1 VAKWRGI
8 LCIGENVGL
17 RRDAPCCTYT
27 VFGFYCNMQLA
38 FDKTSYGCTLLT
50 GTREKTLEIL
60 PDDLVKKLVLRLVT
74 SVFDGMVPER
84 DRVKGAARWISNT
97 LSAQGMSRNYRVIY
111 LKSKVVE
118 AAGIEPASE

>member
-1 VAKWRGI
+1 MAAAIAVNAQEP
-8 LCIGENVGL
+8 CGENPAGQVG
-17 RRDAPCCTYT
+17 T
-27 VFGFYCNMQLA
+27 QLA
-38 FDKTSYGCTLLT
+38 FDKTSDGCTLLT

-60 PDDLVKKLVLRLVT
+60 PDDLVKKRALRLVT

-97 LSAQGMSRNYRVIY
+97 LSAQDMSRNYRVIY

-118 AAGIEPASE
+118 AAGIASRRAVLAREPASK